1 MMDEAIEKQ
10 WRELSEE
17 VLSGMKEWR
26 QAHPNATFRE
36 IEEAVHER
44 VSRLE
49 ARLVQDTALM
59 DARTDWGQAEAEPRP
74 TCPNCDTPLV
84 SRGKRQRELQ
94 SRGGQ
99 TIKLKRSS
107 ATCPNCGMGLFPPR

>member
-1 MMDEAIEKQ
+1 MDEAMEKH

-26 QAHPNATFRE
+26 IAHPEATFRE
-36 IEEAVHER
+36 IEEAVHAR

-49 ARLVQDTALM
+49 AQMLQDSALM
-59 DARTDWGQAEAEPRP
+59 DVRADWGQAPTENRP
-74 TCPNCDTPLV
+74 KCPKCGTPLLA
-84 SRGKRQRELQ
+84 RGKRQRELQ

-99 TIKLKRSS
+99 SIQLKRTYG
-107 ATCPNCGMGLFPPR
+107 TCPSCGMGLFPPR

>member
-1 MMDEAIEKQ
+1 MDEAIEKQ

-26 QAHPNATFRE
+26 LAHPNATFRE
-36 IEEAVHER
+36 IEDAVHER

-49 ARLVQDTALM
+49 ARMVQDSALA
-59 DARTDWGQAEAEPRP
+59 DARTDWAQVPPEKRP
-74 TCPNCDTPLV
+74 TCPNCGTPLV

-99 TIKLKRSS
+99 TIHLKRSY
-107 ATCPNCGMGLFPPR
+107 ATCPTCEMGLFPPR

>member
-1 MMDEAIEKQ
+1 MDEDLEKR

-26 QAHPNATFRE
+26 LARPNATFRE

-49 ARLVQDTALM
+49 ARLLQGTVLTDERADWVQAPTE
-59 DARTDWGQAEAEPRP
+59 QRP
-74 TCPNCDTPLV
+74 TCPTCGIPLV
-84 SRGKRQRELQ
+84 SRGKRKRALQ

-99 TIKLKRSS
+99 TITLSRSYG
-107 ATCPNCGMGLFPPR
+107 TCPACGMGLFPPR

>member
-1 MMDEAIEKQ
+1 MDEAMEKH

-26 QAHPNATFRE
+26 LAHPNATFRE
-36 IEEAVHER
+36 IEDAVHER

-49 ARLVQDTALM
+49 ARMVQDTVLT
-59 DARTDWGQAEAEPRP
+59 DARTDWAQAPTDQRP
-74 TCPNCDTPLV
+74 TCPNCGTALV

-99 TIKLKRSS
+99 TIKLKRSYG
-107 ATCPNCGMGLFPPR
+107 TCPTCGMGLFPPR